1 MMLKRQLTILI
12 CCAFVLLA
20 GPWSGHAALAAEKD
34 GGKVA
39 GIYIDGK
46 GDWITV
52 KADGEDEPV
61 KYVIDPSDKKLQ
73 DAFKSIFGASRVQLT
88 YKNEGDSRRL
98 VSIKKQVL
106 RASGTVTG
114 EVVKVYNGFW
124 VEVKPKNGLADAY
137 AAGANFKDKD
147 FMERLKGLQPGDSVT
162 ITFTTDFE
170 RHRIKTLRKN
180 PSQPIESGR
189 LIAIGNTVEG
199 IAFLVSFAA
208 CRTLWPLLEYV
219 RIQYNHRLAMSD
231 QTSNRKPR
239 EKMQMAE
246 GTI

>member
-1 MMLKRQLTILI
+1 MIMLKRQLTVLI

-20 GPWSGHAALAAEKD
+20 VPWADHAALAADKE
-34 GGKVA
+34 GGKVT
-39 GIYIDGK
+39 GIYIDGR
-46 GDWITV
+46 GEWITV

-73 DAFKSIFGASRVQLT
+73 DAFKSIFNASRVQLT
-88 YKNEGDSRRL
+88 YKADGDSRKL

-137 AAGANFKDKD
+137 AAGANYNDKA
-147 FMERLKGLQPGDSVT
+147 FMEKLKGLQPGDSVT

-180 PSQPIESGR
+180 PAAQSK
-189 LIAIGNTVEG
+189 EG
-199 IAFLVSFAA
+199 GAS
-208 CRTLWPLLEYV
+208 PL
-219 RIQYNHRLAMSD
+219 
-231 QTSNRKPR
+231 
-239 EKMQMAE
+239 
-246 GTI
+246 GTPSKE